1 MTKVSKGFSKQ
12 FIKKNDLKPTED
24 VQAALRDLFAST
36 MQGMLE
42 AELDT
47 HLGFTLSSTPK
58 TRRRTTAATDIAVRP
73 LPPNT
78 AT

>member
-1 MTKVSKGFSKQ
+1 MTKVSKEFLKQ
-12 FIKKNDLKPTED
+12 FIKENDLKSTED
-24 VQAALRDLFAST
+24 VQAALRDMFVST

-47 HLGFTLSSTPK
+47 HPGYHKHDSK
-58 TRRRTTAATDIAVRP
+58 TRPQTTVATDIAARP